1 MTGKSTD
8 VTQAQRPRT
17 VTTGWQCR
25 PLERQLVG
33 DDGGAAVLHERDEIA
48 QPTFLH
54 PELITQAAAHGDVSV
69 KGGSEGTH
77 DTPSGQTA
85 LNLRRVSRSTFA

>member
-1 MTGKSTD
+1 
-8 VTQAQRPRT
+8 
-17 VTTGWQCR
+17 
-25 PLERQLVG
+25 
-33 DDGGAAVLHERDEIA
+33 
-48 QPTFLH
+48 
-54 PELITQAAAHGDVSV
+54 V